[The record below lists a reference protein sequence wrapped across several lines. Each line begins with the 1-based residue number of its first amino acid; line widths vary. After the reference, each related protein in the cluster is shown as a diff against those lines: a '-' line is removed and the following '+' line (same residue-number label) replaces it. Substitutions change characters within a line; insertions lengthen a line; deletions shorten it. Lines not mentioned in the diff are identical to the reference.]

1 MKLNKGAYE
10 WILQGRVPNAVV
22 RLSGE
27 SEVPEVSGEAEFYT
41 TPLGVV
47 ICAALSGLPN
57 EKRAQT
63 FGLCVGNEETP
74 IYLSAGECWCAVMT
88 GHLSAAEVVGKTMTV
103 KRDREVP
110 IACGTVQTPGGA
122 IAF

>member
-1 MKLNKGAYE
+1 MKLKRGAYE
-10 WILQGRVPNAVV
+10 WILAGRLPNAVV

-27 SEVPEVSGEAEFYT
+27 GGTPELSGEAELYT

-88 GHLSAAEVVGKTMTV
+88 GYLSVAEIVGKTMTV
-103 KRDREVP
+103 KRDREIP
-110 IACGTVQTPGGA
+110 IAYGTVRTPSGA
-122 IAF
+122 VAF